1 MSELAI
7 EIKNLEK
14 SYNNIEAVKNIN
26 FKIYKI
32 KKTYN
37 INKLLLKR

>member
-1 MSELAI
+1 MSELVI

-26 FKIYKI
+26 FKFI
-32 KKTYN
+32 KVQ
-37 INKLLLKR
+37 